1 MACGKSKALTLSAAQ
16 SKGVDWM
23 VAQETSRGE
32 GCGGVLADEAGSGK
46 TAMVVGLL
54 RRAPRWPVLV
64 CAPSSTL
71 HQWVSALR
79 AWMGDGCEEGS
90 EDGCEDGCG
99 EDGGSE
105 DGGSEDGCE
114 YGCEDGCE
122 DGGSEDGVGGVAD
135 ACDVRLLLAHQSS
148 RVTDAALLRDL
159 IGIGTSSSATR
170 RKTIVVAPHALL
182 ARPVSELPAPLT
194 RTAWGRVIVD
204 EAHVLKSPKTL
215 THRAACS
222 LDAVAKWAVTATPI
236 QNREADLMALAKFVG
251 VAAERAQDVRDMC
264 VLSRLM
270 DDPVAPSL
278 DVRTVRVVL
287 SPAERARY
295 DAVTGASASSDAA
308 VRTSSK
314 GCDDDGASS
323 DAADASASSDASDA
337 SAEEEEE
344 RLAVDV
350 GVDAEGRARVRIY
363 LRVYVRPRPPAPPS
377 ERRVERD
384 ERMTPLQ
391 LEAHLRA
398 AQAATHAALVY
409 DGLLRARRT
418 PPADKARW
426 ATLAARATAAPF
438 SPEHASAKL
447 TWLAEDVRAGLADKG
462 SDAHHERSVV
472 FCEWHAEMALVA
484 RALCELGGVSPDAV
498 LTFDGSL
505 SLAEREDALR
515 RFRDPHDPARV
526 LLMQIR
532 SGGCGLNLQ
541 AASRV
546 YFMRPPLNPT
556 WEYQA
561 IARAYRRGQTRP
573 VRVVRLVAA
582 DTADERAL
590 RVQTSK
596 RACIQ
601 NVLGEL
607 APALREGGDEQGEA
621 VSEPEPEPEPRAVS
635 ERVGES
641 HTKPH
646 PQLACPAQNLR
657 HV

>member
-1 MACGKSKALTLSAAQ
+1 MATMAPPGQAGHGADAQAKGVDKALTLSDAQ
-16 SKGVDWM
+16 AKGVDWM

-79 AWMGDGCEEGS
+79 AWMG
-90 EDGCEDGCG
+90 
-99 EDGGSE
+99 GG
-105 DGGSEDGCE
+105 DD
-114 YGCEDGCE
+114 D
-122 DGGSEDGVGGVAD
+122 DDDV
-135 ACDVRLLLAHQSS
+135 DVRLLLAHQSA
-148 RVTDAALLRDL
+148 RVTDTALLRDL
-159 IGIGTSSSATR
+159 LGASSAPPRR
-170 RKTIVVAPHALL
+170 RKTIVVAPHAIL
-182 ARPVSELPAPLT
+182 ARPISELPTPLS

-222 LDAVAKWAVTATPI
+222 LDAAAKWAVTATPI

-251 VAAERAQDVRDMC
+251 VCADRAQDVRDLC

-270 DDPVAPSL
+270 DAPVAPSL

-287 SPAERARY
+287 SPAERELY
-295 DAVTGASASSDAA
+295 DAVTGAAAAASPSASIDAA
-308 VRTSSK
+308 S
-314 GCDDDGASS
+314 
-323 DAADASASSDASDA
+323 AD
-337 SAEEEEE
+337 EEEAARRPSEDE
-344 RLAVDV
+344 DARVALHV
-350 GVDAEGRARVRIY
+350 GVDADGRARVRFY
-363 LRVYVRPRPPAPPS
+363 VRVYVRACDPRSGSS
-377 ERRVERD
+377 ERRQDAAKPEGD
-384 ERMTPLQ
+384 QGDAWMTPLQ

-409 DGLLRARRT
+409 DSLLRARRT
-418 PPADKARW
+418 PVADKARW

-438 SPEHASAKL
+438 SPEFASAKL
-447 TWLAEDVRAGLADKG
+447 AWLAQDVRAGLADAP
-462 SDAHHERSVV
+462 DERSVV
-472 FCEWHAEMALVA
+472 FSEWHAEMALVG
-484 RALCELGGVSPDAV
+484 RALRELGGAPPDAV
-498 LTFDGSL
+498 LAFDGSL

-515 RFRDPHDPARV
+515 RFRDPRDPARV

-546 YFMRPPLNPT
+546 YFLRPPLNPT

-573 VRVVRLVAA
+573 VRVVRLLAA

-590 RVQTSK
+590 RVQASK
-596 RACIQ
+596 RECIQ
-601 NVLGEL
+601 TVLGEL
-607 APALREGGDEQGEA
+607 APALREGD
-621 VSEPEPEPEPRAVS
+621 
-635 ERVGES
+635 
-641 HTKPH
+641 
-646 PQLACPAQNLR
+646 
-657 HV
+657 